1 MAKIEDLISQ
11 IPDERLRKGIA
22 AEVKALKKTKKFG
35 LVFEEHLPETV
46 RLPNL
51 PVKLGELVAL
61 KRESGNQLW
70 RVKSIHKHIA
80 TCDRAVEGYPAGSEA
95 NKEFHVADL
104 VVVRSFGDPI
114 YPALVP
120 VDRVERGGPD
130 KPWHVLINA
139 DNFHALQLLLYCYEG
154 QVDVI
159 YIDPP
164 YNTGARDWKYNNS
177 YVDKNDTFRHS
188 KWLSMIKKRLS
199 LAKRLLKPD
208 GVLIVTID
216 DQENAHLGM
225 LLDSMFTEY
234 ARVPVVIK
242 YNRQGTPR
250 MGLNRIHEY
259 AHFVTRREI
268 SRERG
273 EGYVTTRNFRRNGMN
288 SARAARP
295 TMFFPI
301 FVSKSD
307 MKVLRAGDSADASF
321 HPKSHTIEKA
331 DEFEV
336 WPIDEDGIER
346 NWNWSGVSV
355 NKKQQE
361 LTAKK
366 KGEKVQIY
374 FKTVN
379 HPVDTSQTLWAD
391 RKHDAST
398 FGSSLVQTI
407 IGKRFPFPK
416 SLYAVADVLRLCC
429 AANKQAVV
437 LDFFG
442 GSGTTFHATA
452 YLNKR
457 DGGTRQSIVVTNNEV
472 EDRLVGP
479 LEEKGYYSG
488 DEEYEKEGICESI
501 TWPRCKLA
509 TLGVTPDGGPI
520 PGSYEGLD
528 CEPAEAEFSKG
539 LQENLEYFRLD
550 FLNPSEVARGDA
562 FQAVLPV
569 LWLMAGCR
577 GKRED
582 SKGSQAW
589 FIPKHSPFAVL
600 VKEKEFRGFRGELA
614 KRPDVDWIFLVTD
627 SEENFSH
634 MRRALGRKYQC
645 IQLYKNYLENF
656 RLNTPDALGNGGA
669 A

>member
-1 MAKIEDLISQ
+1 MAKIEDLIAQ
-11 IPDERLRKGIA
+11 IPDDRLRKGIA

-35 LVFEEHLPETV
+35 LVFEEHLPEML
-46 RLPNL
+46 RLPKL
-51 PVKLGELVAL
+51 PVKQGELVAL

-70 RVKSIHKHIA
+70 RVKTIRNNVA
-80 TCDRAVEGYPAGSEA
+80 TCDRTLDGSPPDQPS
-95 NKEFHVADL
+95 KEFPVPDL
-104 VVVRSFGDPI
+104 SVVRNFGDAI
-114 YPALVP
+114 YPSLVP

-154 QVDVI
+154 KVDVI

-177 YVDKNDTFRHS
+177 YVDKNDSFRHS
-188 KWLSMIKKRLS
+188 KWLSMVKKRLS

-225 LLDSMFTEY
+225 LLDSMFSEY
-234 ARVPVVIK
+234 TRVPVVIK

-288 SARAARP
+288 SARSARP

-301 FVSKSD
+301 YVSKTD
-307 MKVLRAGDSADASF
+307 LRVLRAGEPANPNF
-321 HPKSHTIEKA
+321 HPAKQTVKKA

-336 WPIDEDGIER
+336 WPIDEDGVER
-346 NWNWSGVSV
+346 NWNWSGARV
-355 NKKQQE
+355 NKKQQD
-361 LTAKK
+361 LTAKT
-366 KGEKVQIY
+366 KGEKVQVY

-379 HPVDTSQTLWAD
+379 HPVDTSQTLWVD
-391 RKHDAST
+391 RRHDAST
-398 FGSSLVQTI
+398 FGSSLVQSI

-429 AANKQAVV
+429 SANKEAVV
-437 LDFFG
+437 LDFFA

-457 DGGTRQSIVVTNNEV
+457 DGGKRQSIIVTNNEV
-472 EDRLVGP
+472 EDRLVTP
-479 LEEKGYYSG
+479 LEEKGLFPG
-488 DEEYEKEGICESI
+488 DEDFEKEGICESI
-501 TWPRCKLA
+501 TWPRCRLA
-509 TLGVTPDGGPI
+509 TLGMTNEGTPI
-520 PGSYEGLD
+520 PGAYEGLD

-539 LQENLEYFRLD
+539 LQENIEYFRLD

-562 FQAVLPV
+562 FQAILPI

-582 SKGSQAW
+582 SKGSQSW
-589 FIPKHSPFAVL
+589 LIPKHAPFAVL
-600 VKEKEFRGFRGELA
+600 INEKGFRAFRGALVERKDIE
-614 KRPDVDWIFLVTD
+614 WIFLVTD
-627 SEENFSH
+627 SEENFGL
-634 MRRALGRKYQC
+634 MRRTLGRKYQC
-645 IQLYKNYLENF
+645 VQLYKSYLENF
-656 RLNTPDALGNGGA
+656 RINTPEMLGKGNA